1 MSYENR
7 WETVDVKVEDGI
19 AWVTLN
25 RPEKKNAMS
34 PTLSQ
39 RFSKS
44 VFVVTHVAGS
54 GNFFVCIQN
63 LPLLWSTAGVSEAVS
78 HL

>member
-25 RPEKKNAMS
+25 RPERKCHEPNPQS
-34 PTLSQ
+34 
-39 RFSKS
+39 
-44 VFVVTHVAGS
+44 
-54 GNFFVCIQN
+54 
-63 LPLLWSTAGVSEAVS
+63 
-78 HL
+78 

>member
-1 MSYENR
+1 MNGGSR

-34 PTLSQ
+34 
-39 RFSKS
+39 
-44 VFVVTHVAGS
+44 
-54 GNFFVCIQN
+54 
-63 LPLLWSTAGVSEAVS
+63 
-78 HL
+78 